1 MKELVGT
8 FNQEKTL
15 VGAFSR
21 GLLRDCKTWR
31 NLRQLRF
38 ELYSAGCCGDE
49 VAVESGCMLGSV
61 WPGLGW
67 GATIVCPQSGET
79 PGPGH

>member
-1 MKELVGT
+1 MCCIILVKSWLSSKAQCKLELEI
-8 FNQEKTL
+8 FCN
-15 VGAFSR
+15 
-21 GLLRDCKTWR
+21 
-31 NLRQLRF
+31 LRF

-49 VAVESGCMLGSV
+49 VAVASGCMLGSV